1 MDLSQSVIDQDRGAK
16 AQIEVPVYMGVKEF
30 CKKFPFIKET
40 TLRWQIHTKA
50 ALGISDVFIKPFG
63 QRMVLVVQRQ
73 LGLKTSDNYL

>member
-1 MDLSQSVIDQDRGAK
+1 MHSSQSVINQDQAIK
-16 AQIEVPVYMGVKEF
+16 TQIEVPVYLGVKEF

-63 QRMVLVVQRQ
+63 QRMVLVDVQRYFQ
-73 LGLKTSDNYL
+73 LMRELGR